1 MEVIEGINKFLPLI
15 SALSVFI
22 FSYLVYRLKDMFKK
36 EFAEMRTGLET
47 DIKDYI
53 DKKFLEHTNE
63 DLREANRRKQK
74 YIDEL
79 ESRIDKK

>member
-1 MEVIEGINKFLPLI
+1 
-15 SALSVFI
+15 
-22 FSYLVYRLKDMFKK
+22 MFKK
-36 EFAEMRTGLET
+36 EFSEMRTGLET
-47 DIKDYI
+47 DIKEYI